1 MKRLLAA
8 TALLALMA
16 AMPAV
21 AQGGPSFD
29 CAKASNAIERSIC
42 KTPEL
47 AKADREMTAVY
58 SALTAK
64 LGGPAKDHLAKDQ
77 VRWIGNRNRA
87 CAADAGA
94 VADCLKV
101 RYAAR
106 IANLKVIAE
115 GVYPFISEHAV
126 YKAGKVGK
134 ITYSIDARY
143 PQFDGTT
150 ADFAAVN
157 RTFADDAKKSDE
169 DGTPKPDSGVDREQ
183 AWSYEQ
189 AFALHRPSGNA
200 ITVALDFYGF
210 RGGAHGFGGTV
221 CMLVDLRTGKSVEPD
236 GVFAPGD
243 AWLKQMVGIVT
254 ADLKKQFVKNP
265 GFDDAL
271 EPASLAKMLRDPGH
285 YCWRDD
291 RLELIFNAYDVGPYS
306 AGAYQVVIPYNRLR
320 PLFRS
325 DGTLAR

>member
-8 TALLALMA
+8 AALLALMP

-29 CAKASNAIERSIC
+29 CAKASNAVERSIC
-42 KTPEL
+42 KTSEL
-47 AKADREMTAVY
+47 AKVDREMTAVY
-58 SALTAK
+58 SVLTAK

-87 CAADAGA
+87 CAADADA
-94 VADCLKV
+94 IADCLKV

-106 IANLKVIAE
+106 IANLKVIAD
-115 GVYPFISEHAV
+115 GVYPFISEHAL
-126 YKAGKVGK
+126 YKVGKVGK

-169 DGTPKPDSGVDREQ
+169 DSTPKSNSEVDHEQ
-183 AWSYEQ
+183 VWSYEQ
-189 AFALHRPSGNA
+189 AFVLHRPSASA

-210 RGGAHGFGGTV
+210 SGGAHGFGGTV
-221 CMLVDLRTGKSVEPD
+221 CMLVDLRTGKSVEPE

-271 EPASLAKMLRDPGH
+271 EPATLAEMLRDPGH
-285 YCWRDD
+285 YCWRAD

-306 AGAYQVVIPYNRLR
+306 AGAYQVVVPYGRLR

-325 DGTLAR
+325 DGPLAR

>member
-1 MKRLLAA
+1 MRAVAITALIIGCPLAA
-8 TALLALMA
+8 A
-16 AMPAV
+16 

-29 CAKASNAIERSIC
+29 CAKALNAVERTIC

-47 AKADREMTAVY
+47 AKDDREMTTVY
-58 SALTAK
+58 SALAAK
-64 LGGPAKDHLAKDQ
+64 LAGPAKDHLAKDQ
-77 VRWIGNRNRA
+77 VHWIGNRNRA
-87 CAADAGA
+87 CVADADA
-94 VADCLKV
+94 IVDCLKV

-106 IANLKVIAE
+106 IENLKVSAD
-115 GVYPFISEHAV
+115 GAYPFISEHAI

-134 ITYSIDARY
+134 ISHSIDARY
-143 PQFDGTT
+143 PQFDGTN

-157 RTFADDAKKSDE
+157 RTFADDAKKSVE
-169 DGTPKPDSGVDREQ
+169 EGTPKPDSGVEREQ

-189 AFALHRPSGNA
+189 AFSLHRPSARA

-210 RGGAHGFGGTV
+210 SGGAHGFGGTV

-243 AWLKQMVGIVT
+243 AWLKQMVEIVT

-271 EPASLAKMLRDPGH
+271 EPANMAKTLRDPGH
-285 YCWRDD
+285 YRWRAD

-306 AGAYQVVIPYNRLR
+306 AGAYQVVVPYSRLR
-320 PLFRS
+320 PLFRT
-325 DGTLAR
+325 DGPLGR

>member
-8 TALLALMA
+8 AAPLVLMA
-16 AMPAV
+16 AMPVV

-42 KTPEL
+42 KNPEL
-47 AKADREMTAVY
+47 VKDDREMTAVY
-58 SALTAK
+58 SALAAK
-64 LGGPAKDHLAKDQ
+64 LGGPAKDHLARDQ

-87 CAADAGA
+87 CAADADA
-94 VADCLKV
+94 IADCLKV

-106 IANLKVIAE
+106 IANLKVIAD
-115 GVYPFISEHAV
+115 GVYPFISERAL
-126 YKAGKVGK
+126 YKVGKVGK

-143 PQFDGTT
+143 PQFDGAT
-150 ADFAAVN
+150 ADFATVN
-157 RTFADDAKKSDE
+157 QTFADDAKKSDE
-169 DGTPKPDSGVDREQ
+169 DGTPKPDSGVDHEQ
-183 AWSYEQ
+183 TWSYEQ

-200 ITVALDFYGF
+200 ITIALDFYGF
-210 RGGAHGFGGTV
+210 SGGAHGFGGTV
-221 CMLVDLRTGKSVEPD
+221 CVLVDLRTGKSVEPE

-271 EPASLAKMLRDPGH
+271 EPATLAKMLRDSGH
-285 YCWRDD
+285 YCWRAD

-306 AGAYQVVIPYNRLR
+306 AGAYQVVVPYSRLR
-320 PLFRS
+320 PHFRS
-325 DGTLAR
+325 DGPLAR